1 MLDEIDCIGIERGHD
16 TGADGELGR
25 TTIALMQSL
34 DGLVDGQIVIGATN
48 RRDRLDKALL
58 RRFQRQVEFKPFDK
72 EERQAMI
79 EVYMNSVDSSFLTD
93 EIIHYADESHTQA
106 EIIKFLI
113 EQIVKNK

>member
-1 MLDEIDCIGIERGHD
+1 
-16 TGADGELGR
+16 
-25 TTIALMQSL
+25 MQSL

-79 EVYMNSVDSSFLTD
+79 EVYMNSVDSHFSRMKSSIMQVNLT
-93 EIIHYADESHTQA
+93 HRLKS
-106 EIIKFLI
+106 
-113 EQIVKNK
+113 